1 MNVKI
6 SSRADK
12 WAVHILNLLTSVRGF
27 LAGAHVAR
35 EVPIFGDPFGTGDLF
50 FGIIDELRF
59 DAEKYSLGL
68 VELKTRKTKRMPGKA
83 QKKQHFLQVNLFQSF
98 ETRSR
103 NEKHFFQVD
112 LSIMPGNKK
121 GSGKAQNSNTQ
132 QLDLFCYA
140 RKAAAKF
147 LVNFARAVFFHSPG
161 FCNMYDLS
169 CLSHV
174 KS

>member
-12 WAVHILNLLTSVRGF
+12 WALHILNLLTSVRGF

-103 NEKHFFQVD
+103 NEKTLF
-112 LSIMPGNKK
+112 PGR
-121 GSGKAQNSNTQ
+121 S
-132 QLDLFCYA
+132 FYYA
-140 RKAAAKF
+140 RKQERLRKGPEQQHSTARPLLLCKESSSSSKIPTKF
-147 LVNFARAVFFHSPG
+147 CQGSDFPQP
-161 FCNMYDLS
+161 
-169 CLSHV
+169 
-174 KS
+174 